1 MAAVETAVFVVVGA
15 SLALVN
21 VIVLYL
27 TVASLRNDRH
37 SPAVVERRR
46 METDDDRVPPGG
58 PEAEGA
64 AVR

>member
-1 MAAVETAVFVVVGA
+1 MAAVETAVFVVVGV

-37 SPAVVERRR
+37 SPAAVERRR
-46 METDDDRVPPGG
+46 METDDRAPPEGS
-58 PEAEGA
+58 EAEGA